1 MNKLL
6 VLAVL
11 VALLALSAES
21 FRVPRQVD
29 EEEAGALSKITGTF
43 RSYYDT
49 AVNAASG
56 YLDTIKGLKL
66 EEKAKN
72 IYSDTTTVVSTYA
85 GIAHD
90 QLYHIFYQ
98 Q

>member
-6 VLAVL
+6 VLTVL

-21 FRVPRQVD
+21 FRVPRQV